1 MPHRHP
7 PATALPASSPQC
19 NNPWMQF
26 LLRVLANGV
35 AIWLTSELLSGVSVN
50 TDGTW
55 QSTVLVVGVIALI
68 FTLVN
73 TIVKPIVKIVT
84 FPVYILTL
92 GLFFLVVNGAM
103 LLLTSW
109 ISSHTEFGLTINNFG
124 TAVIASLI
132 ISVVAAVIIALLPDR
147 RTQRR

>member
-1 MPHRHP
+1 
-7 PATALPASSPQC
+7 
-19 NNPWMQF
+19 MQF

-35 AIWLTSELLSGVSVN
+35 AIWLTSELLSGVAVN
-50 TDGTW
+50 DNDTW

-73 TIVKPIVKIVT
+73 TIVKPIVKVVT
-84 FPVYILTL
+84 FPIYILTL
-92 GLFFLVVNGAM
+92 GLFFVVVNAAM

-109 ISSHTEFGLTINNFG
+109 ISSHTAFGLTIDNFG

-132 ISVVAAVIIALLPDR
+132 ISVVAAIIVAILPDR
-147 RTQRR
+147 RRSRR